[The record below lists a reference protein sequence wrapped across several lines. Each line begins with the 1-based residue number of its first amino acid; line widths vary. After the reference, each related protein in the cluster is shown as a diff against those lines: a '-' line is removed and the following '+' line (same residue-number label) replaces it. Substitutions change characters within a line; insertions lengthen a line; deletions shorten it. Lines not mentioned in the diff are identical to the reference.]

1 MYISIAFCV
10 LLFAIMLAW
19 FGKRDRAV
27 IVFTVSMI
35 LATLTF
41 VHHMTNSIGL
51 SL

>member
-1 MYISIAFCV
+1 MYITIAFSV
-10 LLFAIMLAW
+10 LLLAIMLAW

-27 IVFTVSMI
+27 IVFTVSLI

-41 VHHMTNSIGL
+41 IHHMTDSIGL